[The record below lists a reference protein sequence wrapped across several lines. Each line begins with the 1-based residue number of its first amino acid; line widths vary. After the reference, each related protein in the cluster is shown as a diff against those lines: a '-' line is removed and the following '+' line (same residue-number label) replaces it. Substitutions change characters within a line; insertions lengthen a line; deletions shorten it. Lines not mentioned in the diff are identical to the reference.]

1 MSLTCLHAHRLTPV
15 ISMDRGKAWCQ
26 LHYIVMHAVR
36 YSTLIMVFNLI
47 QTSLYL
53 AREVCADRAAGLIHV
68 HCYVEVCEDTY
79 DHCRPHL
86 PLGYSIQHSRTCKK
100 SILKLTFTDI
110 VLCKSCLTLH
120 K

>member
-1 MSLTCLHAHRLTPV
+1 
-15 ISMDRGKAWCQ
+15 MDRGKVWCQ

-36 YSTLIMVFNLI
+36 YSALIMVFNLI

-53 AREVCADRAAGLIHV
+53 ERGVCADRAAGIIHV
-68 HCYVEVCEDTY
+68 HCDVEVCADTC
-79 DHCRPHL
+79 DHCYPHL
-86 PLGYSIQHSRTCKK
+86 HLGYSIQHSGASKK

-110 VLCKSCLTLH
+110 VLYKSCLTLH